1 MHYLMEYFFLLLFTG
16 FCVPPL
22 GCELTRE
29 REYLLRR
36 SWLHLR
42 QYHQLLDLYRSVEWS
57 ASDWNTGKVS

>member
-1 MHYLMEYFFLLLFTG
+1 M
-16 FCVPPL
+16 PPL